1 MNPGRNSSNSRC
13 ERQEET
19 SGLRQCLE
27 EGAARASRLKPGS
40 PKRER
45 DGRRSHKGARRK
57 EKETSI
63 HISLCAPPARRP
75 MSASARAARNL
86 CRAIRAELI
95 SVTTAAGQI
104 GCNAG
109 LPGESRPSPCPSTH
123 NRKRY
128 VVRVPNAPRPSPL
141 LLLLTPPSSPSP
153 SDVPVLPG
161 RPSFF

>member
-1 MNPGRNSSNSRC
+1 
-13 ERQEET
+13 
-19 SGLRQCLE
+19 
-27 EGAARASRLKPGS
+27 
-40 PKRER
+40 
-45 DGRRSHKGARRK
+45 
-57 EKETSI
+57 
-63 HISLCAPPARRP
+63 